1 MQHLRLLSSS
11 PPSMHA
17 NIIAGSENFPFYF
30 SHIFTHLFSGT
41 GLPTS
46 APFSAPPCP
55 LPASPP
61 CFLAGHTTCDAPSSD
76 HVLSQ
81 AQALCTR
88 LGRKGKLTR
97 KWLATPH
104 FANMLMCVS
113 VGASVSLL
121 ARRVRPPLLQCLMML
136 PHPSISHR
144 PPALG
149 GGVNN
154 NLSMGPRWM
163 SDGLLPHCR
172 SRLAAHLAVGSM
184 VLVAGCGAGREV
196 GSLGSSASLKH
207 LHKTHTHMAPPL
219 GLGSQ
224 ERPLLSPPI
233 SLTLLGPASTWEP
246 PSHPA

>member
-1 MQHLRLLSSS
+1 MCVCVC
-11 PPSMHA
+11 
-17 NIIAGSENFPFYF
+17 
-30 SHIFTHLFSGT
+30 
-41 GLPTS
+41 
-46 APFSAPPCP
+46 APPCP

-196 GSLGSSASLKH
+196 GPS
-207 LHKTHTHMAPPL
+207 
-219 GLGSQ
+219 
-224 ERPLLSPPI
+224 LLSTRAALSGEPQRQRRN
-233 SLTLLGPASTWEP
+233 GAPACSPEQRRRCPQLSTNRT
-246 PSHPA
+246 PSSVENGQQALH